1 VAGLERIVGTKGKV
15 CDEERKGVGVG
26 VRVSIEVEKL
36 MKDVR
41 LEGGRFVGSY
51 EVQGRF
57 ACCTTT
63 QP

>member
-1 VAGLERIVGTKGKV
+1 
-15 CDEERKGVGVG
+15 VGVG
-26 VRVSIEVEKL
+26 VRFSIEVEKL

-41 LEGGRFVGSY
+41 LEGGRFVASY